1 MGTSLIFLYNGIVV
15 VTVLMLRI
23 LWWQGVVPRLLQDI
37 LDVFPRQDIFT
48 PDDFAAYKEWPSI
61 ATLREQGFR
70 IFFVS
75 STNYGEAMTSLIFP
89 RGRDV
94 CNWFEPSLKRI
105 HGPPECTVH
114 SRTGDVAF
122 QTGSLIRSPS
132 CEIQYGPLNCDFVWK
147 NKNSPILDEVILP
160 QVLECGL
167 NAPCPDL
174 LTPERAASA
183 VWTWAAGHPGD
194 GACTY
199 LASSDGRWRSIRCE
213 EAESV
218 PLACRAS
225 LSQRKNQTV
234 WALGIGDACPTGM
247 LFDVPRHPKENFE
260 LKRLLEQSSWHRVLI
275 NLKAI

>member
-75 STNYGEAMTSLIFP
+75 STNYGEAMSSLIFP

-94 CNWFEPSLKRI
+94 CNWFEPSLKWI

-160 QVLECGL
+160 QV
-167 NAPCPDL
+167 
-174 LTPERAASA
+174 
-183 VWTWAAGHPGD
+183 
-194 GACTY
+194 
-199 LASSDGRWRSIRCE
+199 RCE

-260 LKRLLEQSSWHRVLI
+260 LKTLLEQSSWHRVLI